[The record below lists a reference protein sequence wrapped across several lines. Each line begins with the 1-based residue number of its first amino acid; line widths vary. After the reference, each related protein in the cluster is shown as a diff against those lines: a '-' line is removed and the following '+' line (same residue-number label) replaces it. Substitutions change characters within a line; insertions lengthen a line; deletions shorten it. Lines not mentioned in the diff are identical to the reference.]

1 MGCHRLKPAGAAD
14 CRSELL
20 RSEFA
25 FVTGY
30 VCCGRLCYCAVQ
42 HPHGCHAIKKICTH
56 VKLFTALDRS
66 PIAGS
71 LPAFPRR
78 PGATEGRVP
87 RVALFFGTA
96 SG

>member
-42 HPHGCHAIKKICTH
+42 HKCIHIYRSLRAPIGKVMKDVRPKIW
-56 VKLFTALDRS
+56 
-66 PIAGS
+66 
-71 LPAFPRR
+71 
-78 PGATEGRVP
+78 
-87 RVALFFGTA
+87 
-96 SG
+96 